1 MEYAARGE
9 LYKELQKRK
18 RFSEKRSAT
27 YIASLAKAL
36 VYCHKKHVIHRD
48 IKPENLLIGIKGEL
62 KIADFG
68 WSVHAPN
75 SRRQTLCGTLD
86 YLPPEMVEGRD
97 HDHAVDVWSLGVL
110 AFEFLCGVPPFEAEG
125 HSETYKRI
133 LRVDLKFP
141 AHVSQDAQDM
151 IGSLLVKEPRDRLP
165 LSKLLEHPWIQK
177 NASPNGIPQVE

>member
-1 MEYAARGE
+1 
-9 LYKELQKRK
+9 
-18 RFSEKRSAT
+18 
-27 YIASLAKAL
+27 

-110 AFEFLCGVPPFEAEG
+110 AYEFLCGVPPFEAEG

-141 AHVSQDAQDM
+141 AHVSADAQDM
-151 IGSLLVKEPRDRLP
+151 IASLLVKEPRNRLS
-165 LSKLLEHPWIQK
+165 LSKLLEHPWIAK
-177 NASPNGIPQVE
+177 NASPDGIPAAE